1 MHIRKYS
8 LCVIVVFQ
16 TSQDLFKMKLPI
28 NIYLQGND
36 HLLLIDIQNCITSTQ
51 SDLHCF
57 WRHSILCSAW
67 TEPMTFV
74 ASTMLLSYRN
84 HTYRDLPS
92 YISRDLHLNQLIKI
106 FFFPWPL
113 QQHNSSKATFRYCR
127 VWNWKWECMLTQETM
142 NMKHMPRVLWL
153 VFIYIKRVKKR
164 KKKNKKL
171 KFQNGINISYGVL
184 LRGKLLRVK
193 WQCMLSNVES
203 IKVAEE
209 IKEASISL
217 SENSFN
223 AGTREAFSICLLTTD
238 QSRFELF
245 SESSISSV
253 AKIFPNTA
261 MR

>member
-67 TEPMTFV
+67 TEPMTFA

-106 FFFPWPL
+106 FFFLDRCNNIIHLKPL
-113 QQHNSSKATFRYCR
+113 LGTAGC
-127 VWNWKWECMLTQETM
+127 ET
-142 NMKHMPRVLWL
+142 
-153 VFIYIKRVKKR
+153 
-164 KKKNKKL
+164 
-171 KFQNGINISYGVL
+171 G
-184 LRGKLLRVK
+184 
-193 WQCMLSNVES
+193 
-203 IKVAEE
+203 
-209 IKEASISL
+209 
-217 SENSFN
+217 SENACWHRKPWTWN
-223 AGTREAFSICLLTTD
+223 TCHAFCG
-238 QSRFELF
+238 
-245 SESSISSV
+245 
-253 AKIFPNTA
+253 
-261 MR
+261 